1 MTPVAGVLLVEL
13 DAEDEGVEAQE
24 DDERHRHPLDD
35 DPALVPVHLEGAEG
49 EISRG
54 GQTQIPQESQFPFY
68 WVNSLIL
75 FKELRLSNSCF

>member
-35 DPALVPVHLEGAEG
+35 DPALVPIHLGGAEG
-49 EISRG
+49 G
-54 GQTQIPQESQFPFY
+54 GGDF
-68 WVNSLIL
+68 
-75 FKELRLSNSCF
+75 